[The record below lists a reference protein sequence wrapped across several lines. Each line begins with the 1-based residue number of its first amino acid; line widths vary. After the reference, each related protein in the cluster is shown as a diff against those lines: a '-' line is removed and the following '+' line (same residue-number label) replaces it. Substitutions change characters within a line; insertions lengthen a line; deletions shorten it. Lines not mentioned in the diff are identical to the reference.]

1 MLTSGA
7 AVREVIVA
15 DCVRDLP
22 TDVKKKVLN
31 LGVDESTLDMHFDVL
46 CTVMH
51 FKLKHVF
58 KTKAEAAKLEE
69 KRDLRKER
77 RKELLAAAA
86 EVKTAGRRPTRARTL
101 TMADSKPFRVPI
113 QPKLLQWLD
122 ELQAEAE
129 NLMKES
135 DSEDEDGEDKKGE
148 EAAAAEEAEKVVPN
162 RKNAAGAAAGKVGKA
177 KTRRDEII
185 EEGSKLP
192 CVGDPQAMA
201 RKYKGWDHSGRGGF
215 GTVYMTKDTG
225 GKQLVAVKVMPHK
238 SVKVSPAAGFG
249 FAIGSDSH
257 PPQEQQTNFAEV
269 YFLNKLRH
277 PNIVAYYNSFVL
289 PEEIWV
295 AMEFLQG
302 GTLSDAC
309 KARQF
314 QEEEVAFTA
323 RELLQGVKYMHD
335 QGLAHRDIK

>member
-1 MLTSGA
+1 
-7 AVREVIVA
+7 VREVIVA

-31 LGVDESTLDMHFDVL
+31 LGVDEATLDMHFDVL

-58 KTKAEAAKLEE
+58 KTKVEAAKLEE

-86 EVKTAGRRPTRARTL
+86 EVQAAGRRPTRARTL
-101 TMADSKPFRVPI
+101 TAIDTKPTRVPI

-122 ELQAEAE
+122 ELQAEAV

-135 DSEDEDGEDKKGE
+135 DSDDEEGE
-148 EAAAAEEAEKVVPN
+148 
-162 RKNAAGAAAGKVGKA
+162 AGAAAAAVAEEPEKA
-177 KTRRDEII
+177 MPNRRNTGAASAPRSGSEKARRDAIV
-185 EEGSKLP
+185 EEGQKLP
-192 CVGDPQAMA
+192 GVGDPQAMS
-201 RKYKGWDHSGRGGF
+201 RKYKGWDQSGRGGF
-215 GTVYMTKDTG
+215 GTVYMTRDTG

-238 SVKVSPAAGFG
+238 SVK
-249 FAIGSDSH
+249 
-257 PPQEQQTNFAEV
+257 EQQTNFTEV

-277 PNIVAYYNSFVL
+277 PNIVTYYNSFVL

-314 QEEEVAFTA
+314 QEDEVAFTA

-335 QGLAHRDIK
+335 QGLAHRDM

>member
-1 MLTSGA
+1 VQ
-7 AVREVIVA
+7 VREVIVA

-31 LGVDESTLDMHFDVL
+31 LGVDEGTLDMHFDVL

-58 KTKAEAAKLEE
+58 KTKVEAAKLEE
-69 KRDLRKER
+69 KRELRKER

-101 TMADSKPFRVPI
+101 TVADSRPFRVPI

-122 ELQAEAE
+122 ELQGEAE

-135 DSEDEDGEDKKGE
+135 DSDDEDGDAKEKEG
-148 EAAAAEEAEKVVPN
+148 AAAEEPEKAAPNRRNPGGAAPAAAAATRGGKEKV
-162 RKNAAGAAAGKVGKA
+162 
-177 KTRRDEII
+177 RRDEIV
-185 EEGSKLP
+185 EEGQKLP
-192 CVGDPQAMA
+192 CVGDPQAMS
-201 RKYKGWDHSGRGGF
+201 RKYKGWDQSGRGGF

-238 SVKVSPAAGFG
+238 SVK
-249 FAIGSDSH
+249 
-257 PPQEQQTNFAEV
+257 EQQTNFAEV

-277 PNIVAYYNSFVL
+277 PNIVTYYNSFVL

-314 QEEEVAFTA
+314 QEDEVAFTA

-335 QGLAHRDIK
+335 HGLAHRDM